1 MTENK
6 TPKTPAPEKHKPAPI
21 RRVPS
26 MEELATRGR
35 AVSEV
40 AEKQRIKHR
49 EEQQAAWR
57 VELQEKKFQTMAP
70 VFVDMRREL
79 ERLRLQGDLTET
91 NRTQAIRIDHWAGE
105 YQENFRLWSSIR
117 GNLDKLMVSLGSRSF
132 EQLLETLRET
142 RPSAVPAVE
151 KTRGK
156 LELIESELQ
165 RIGIQALD
173 EKERLDEEVQSNRM
187 EDRTLQDILRQVVRR
202 LDPKER
208 KRVLEELR
216 ALSRLTLEERLPKL
230 KILYQDVRHILEKP
244 LL

>member
-1 MTENK
+1 
-6 TPKTPAPEKHKPAPI
+6 
-21 RRVPS
+21 
-26 MEELATRGR
+26 
-35 AVSEV
+35 
-40 AEKQRIKHR
+40 
-49 EEQQAAWR
+49 
-57 VELQEKKFQTMAP
+57 
-70 VFVDMRREL
+70 
-79 ERLRLQGDLTET
+79 
-91 NRTQAIRIDHWAGE
+91 
-105 YQENFRLWSSIR
+105 
-117 GNLDKLMVSLGSRSF
+117 MVSLGSRSF